1 MQEKYISLDPAVAD
15 SQSYTIKKSL
25 YWQRLNEAAGGDA
38 ATLVAAQLCVTA
50 SVLSYA
56 SMKSHGFRAMP
67 PALSKTPKYG
77 AIIFAG
83 VIGWNFGSTFVFT
96 QMGDSE
102 QYNYL
107 VTNRSAILKGEKS
120 LN

>member
-1 MQEKYISLDPAVAD
+1 
-15 SQSYTIKKSL
+15 
-25 YWQRLNEAAGGDA
+25 
-38 ATLVAAQLCVTA
+38 
-50 SVLSYA
+50 
-56 SMKSHGFRAMP
+56 MP

-77 AIIFAG
+77 AILFAG
-83 VIGWNFGSTFVFT
+83 VIGWNFGSTFVFS

-107 VTNRSAILKGEKS
+107 ISNRSAILKGEKS